1 MSDARELEDQARAIT
16 DALLVVRSGG
26 RCSGGARSVR
36 ADRAARAREYRDAA
50 GLGGRMFLQH
60 TSREGDPQLHVHI
73 AVMNLAQR
81 GDEADARWRTLHGAM
96 LYQERLAVAALR
108 RAGAGHAAD

>member
-16 DALLVVRSGG
+16 DALLS
-26 RCSGGARSVR
+26 SA
-36 ADRAARAREYRDAA
+36 RAAVARVERALYVRTGPQGTEYRDAA
-50 GLGGRMFLQH
+50 GSVAAVFLQH

-81 GDEADARWRTLHGAM
+81 GDQADARWRTLHGAM
-96 LYQERLAVAALR
+96 LYQERLAVAAVR
-108 RAGAGHAAD
+108 GAGAGHAAH